1 MNCEQDTIM
10 TSEAL
15 GMKTTA
21 GAAVFHDMRAKKNA
35 GIVDRVR
42 LPTFRPLHLG

>member
-1 MNCEQDTIM
+1 MGYEQDTIM

-21 GAAVFHDMRAKKNA
+21 GAAVFHDMRAKRSA

-42 LPTFRPLHLG
+42 PPTFGSLHLG